1 MLEPIT
7 LNKKDQRY
15 LDRLLDGQH
24 KEMLD
29 DLVWRSNLFLRA
41 IEEEVDWVDTDQY
54 EKHRVFECINGKHY
68 ELRYIQDNYRGERI
82 DLQFYEVVP
91 KEITK
96 IVYERKEN

>member
-7 LNKKDQRY
+7 LNKRDQRY

-29 DLVWRSNLFLRA
+29 DLVWSNNTFLTR
-41 IEEEVDWVDTDQY
+41 IEEEVDWVDTYQY
-54 EKHRVFECINGKHY
+54 EKHQVFKCINGKYY
-68 ELRYIQDNYRGERI
+68 ELRYVKDNYRGERNS
-82 DLQFYEVVP
+82 LEFYEVVP